1 MNRSTHTSER
11 PDVTAISDIPGSDLP
26 GHVII
31 TCAECGASEIAEA
44 GILAG
49 APTIVCA
56 NCGETWPAPGNPAG
70 SAASDAAEDE
80 SAGDAGSRALSLWS
94 ASAGQWGAS
103 RDLEAVRRPF
113 VTYEGADGPTE
124 RAWAA
129 KIEAD
134 RDPPVVVPSRIPQF
148 AAAIASAIFLCT
160 LVVGRDA
167 AVTAVPDLAGLY
179 SAVGLPVNL
188 DGFAIRG
195 LEAERRG
202 AGVAA
207 TLVVRGRIE
216 NVSQVA
222 RPVPPLVVGFRD
234 GARTPT
240 GARSFDPPPRDI
252 APGEAAPFEV
262 TMLAVPDQV
271 DEIVVR
277 LRRTG
282 EGGAPI

>member
-1 MNRSTHTSER
+1 M
-11 PDVTAISDIPGSDLP
+11 
-26 GHVII
+26 
-31 TCAECGASEIAEA
+31 
-44 GILAG
+44 
-49 APTIVCA
+49 IVCA
-56 NCGETWPAPGNPAG
+56 NCGETWPVPGNPVT
-70 SAASDAAEDE
+70 AATMDAPEDE
-80 SAGDAGSRALSLWS
+80 SAGEGASRALSLWS
-94 ASAGQWGAS
+94 APAGEWPAS
-103 RDLEAVRRPF
+103 RSLEAMRRPF
-113 VTYEGADGPTE
+113 VTYDGVGGPTE

-134 RDPPVVVPSRIPQF
+134 RDPPVVVPSRVPQF
-148 AAAIASAIFLCT
+148 AAAVASAIFLVS
-160 LVVGRDA
+160 LFVGRDA
-167 AVTAVPDLAGLY
+167 AVTAIPDLAGLY

-216 NVSQVA
+216 NVSGVA
-222 RPVPPLVVGFRD
+222 RPVPPLVVDFRD

-240 GARSFDPPPRDI
+240 GTRSFDPPARDI

-262 TMLAVPDQV
+262 TMLAVPERT

>member
-1 MNRSTHTSER
+1 VTS
-11 PDVTAISDIPGSDLP
+11 ISDIPEPDLP
-26 GHVII
+26 EHVII
-31 TCAECGASEIAEA
+31 TCAECGASEIADA
-44 GILAG
+44 GMLAG

-56 NCGETWPAPGNPAG
+56 NCGETWPAAANGAG
-70 SAASDAAEDE
+70 SAAPSGSDDA
-80 SAGDAGSRALSLWS
+80 SAGEAGSRALSLFS
-94 ASAGQWGAS
+94 AAAHAGEWPAS
-103 RDLEAVRRPF
+103 RSLEAVRRPF
-113 VTYEGADGPTE
+113 VTFEGAGPDGATE

-134 RDPPVVVPSRIPQF
+134 RDPPVVVRSRVPQF
-148 AAAIASAIFLCT
+148 AAAIASVIFLGT

-179 SAVGLPVNL
+179 AAVGMPVNL

-202 AGVAA
+202 VGVAA

-216 NVSQVA
+216 NVSSVA

-240 GARSFDPPPRDI
+240 GTRSFDPPARDI

-262 TMLAVPDQV
+262 TMLAVPEKA

-282 EGGAPI
+282 EGSAPI

>member
-11 PDVTAISDIPGSDLP
+11 PELTAISDIPGSDLP

-44 GILAG
+44 GVLAG

-70 SAASDAAEDE
+70 STAPEGHDE
-80 SAGDAGSRALSLWS
+80 SAGEAGSRALSLWS
-94 ASAGQWGAS
+94 GAARERPACRS
-103 RDLEAVRRPF
+103 LEAMRQPF

-160 LVVGRDA
+160 MVVGRDA
-167 AVTAVPDLAGLY
+167 AVTAIPDLAGLY
-179 SAVGLPVNL
+179 AAVGLPVNL

-216 NVSQVA
+216 NVSRVA

-282 EGGAPI
+282 EGSAPI

>member
-11 PDVTAISDIPGSDLP
+11 PELTAISDIPGSDLP

-44 GILAG
+44 GVLAG

-56 NCGETWPAPGNPAG
+56 NCGETWPVPGNPAG
-70 SAASDAAEDE
+70 AAAPETSDE
-80 SAGDAGSRALSLWS
+80 SAGEGASRALSLWS
-94 ASAGQWGAS
+94 GAAEWPAS
-103 RDLEAVRRPF
+103 RSLEAMRQPF
-113 VTYEGADGPTE
+113 VTYGGAYGPTE

-134 RDPPVVVPSRIPQF
+134 RDLPVVVPSRIPQF

-179 SAVGLPVNL
+179 AAVGLPVNL

-216 NVSQVA
+216 NVSHVA